1 MIGQKM
7 SREACPTPPGTGRKK
22 IYYREAF
29 LALKMEFC
37 EHDAVHSLC
46 ISGGTHGN
54 ELNGVYLVKNWLKN
68 GAHEIQRNSFR
79 THVVLTN
86 LRATEQ
92 CVRFTDVDLNRQ
104 ITPENLFSYEERKD
118 CPYEIQRAREL
129 YSQFQDEAGQKAVDF
144 WLDLHNTTANT
155 GPFFITSHTRDP
167 FPLHLASHLQI
178 KFPEIRIMLLKPGN
192 FENPHFDEAHARE
205 EKQDQPLSKFTS
217 GGIPNIGKEGFGFEM
232 GPLANGILNAS
243 MFNLAKEII
252 CGVLD
257 TVEEFNNGK
266 EFKEKEIEVF
276 RILRNIHYPTDEDNS
291 EISAMI
297 SPDLDGNDWK
307 PLHPGNPLFLTFNG
321 ETIPFKGNNVVWPVF
336 INEAAY
342 FRNKIAM
349 AITTKEK
356 IVVPALKLKAD
367 QP

>member
-1 MIGQKM
+1 M
-7 SREACPTPPGTGRKK
+7 EAK
-22 IYYREAF
+22 F
-29 LALKMEFC
+29 
-37 EHDAVHSLC
+37 HDPVHSLC

-54 ELNGVYLVKNWLKN
+54 ELNGVYLVKNWLKSDSRRR
-68 GAHEIQRNSFR
+68 EIQRNSFR

-104 ITPENLFSYEERKD
+104 ITPENLFSTEEKSS

-129 YSQFQDEAGQKAVDF
+129 YSQFQDEAGEKAVDF
-144 WLDLHNTTANT
+144 WFDLHNANGNT
-155 GPFFITSHTRDP
+155 GPFFIMNHTQGP
-167 FPLHLASHLQI
+167 FTLHLASHLQI
-178 KFPEIRIMLLKPGN
+178 KFPEIRIMLLKPGH
-192 FENPHFDEAHARE
+192 FEKLHFGEGQDKE
-205 EKQDQPLSKFTS
+205 EEQDQPMSKFPTGS
-217 GGIPNIGKEGFGFEM
+217 VSNIGKEGFTLEM
-232 GPLANGILNAS
+232 GPLANGTLNAS

-266 EFKEKEIEVF
+266 EFEEKEIEVF
-276 RILRNIHYPTDEDNS
+276 RFLGVVHYPTDENS
-291 EISAMI
+291 EITAMI

-307 PLHPGNPLFLTFNG
+307 PLHPGDPLFMTFNG
-321 ETIPFKGNNVVWPVF
+321 ETILYKENNVVWPVF

-342 FRNKIAM
+342 FPNNIAM
-349 AITTKEK
+349 AVTRKEK
-356 IVVPALKLKAD
+356 IVVPALKLKVN

>member
-1 MIGQKM
+1 MEVCGQV
-7 SREACPTPPGTGRKK
+7 
-22 IYYREAF
+22 
-29 LALKMEFC
+29 EFR
-37 EHDAVHSLC
+37 DPVHSLC

-54 ELNGVYLVKNWLKN
+54 ELTGVYLVKTWLKN
-68 GAHEIQRNSFR
+68 GTREIQRSSFQ

-86 LRATEQ
+86 LRATER

-104 ITPENLFSYEERKD
+104 ITPENLFPSEEKKD

-129 YSQFQDEAGQKAVDF
+129 YCQFQDETSEKAVDF

-155 GPFFITSHTRDP
+155 GPFFIMNHTQGP

-178 KFPEIRIMLLKPGN
+178 KFPEIHIMLLKPGN
-192 FENPHFDEAHARE
+192 FENLHFDGAQAK
-205 EKQDQPLSKFTS
+205 EKQDQPFSKFPTGS
-217 GGIPNIGKEGFGFEM
+217 VSNIGKEGFTLEM
-232 GPLANGILNAS
+232 GPLANGTLNAS
-243 MFNLAKEII
+243 MFNLAKEIV

-257 TVEEFNNGK
+257 TVEEFNSGK

-276 RILRNIHYPTDEDNS
+276 RFLGNIHYPTDADNS

-297 SPDLDGNDWK
+297 SPELDGNDWN
-307 PLHPGNPLFLTFNG
+307 PLHPGDPLFLTFNG
-321 ETIPFKGNNVVWPVF
+321 ETIPYKGNNVVWPVF

-349 AITTKEK
+349 SITTKEK
-356 IVVPALKLKAD
+356 IVVPALKLKAEN
-367 QP
+367 P